1 MNDHQGHAP
10 NQSQTTW
17 YSKETADLAEFR
29 TLLDTTTNADE
40 VPHAERIEKNIPIYT
55 AESMRN
61 TCQTPEGRR
70 AILSEFANVF
80 LKGAGAIVITRAY
93 QDTSVIDTAS
103 KHFEN
108 IIARER
114 ETGSGGDHFAKPGA
128 NDRIW
133 NSFQKLCEEDPSCF
147 AHYFSNDMIALA
159 SEAWLGPNY
168 RMTSQVNQVRPGGE
182 AQQAHRDY
190 HLGFMP
196 GDSAAKYPPHV
207 HDLTAAL
214 TLQGGIAHCDMSL
227 ESGPTQLLPF
237 SQKFGAG
244 YVAYTRP
251 DFQEE
256 FKKRYVQLP
265 LNKGDLLFFNPAL
278 FHAAGANK
286 TTDTERLVNLLQVS
300 STFGVPI
307 ETVDHMSICK
317 AVYPALQAA
326 KSDETLTQNELEN
339 VVTCAADTYAF
350 PTSLDND
357 PPIGGLAPKTQ
368 KGLTL
373 EALEAGW
380 SLEEYTTA
388 LDAQRDRRQA

>member
-1 MNDHQGHAP
+1 MNMFQ
-10 NQSQTTW
+10 NQDSKADQATW
-17 YSKETADLAEFR
+17 YSKESANLDEF
-29 TLLDTTTNADE
+29 TQLLKETTTAAD
-40 VPHAERIEKNIPIYT
+40 VPYAIRIEKNIPIYKADSVRDICLT
-55 AESMRN
+55 A
-61 TCQTPEGRR
+61 EGRR
-70 AILSEFANVF
+70 SILSEFGKIF
-80 LKGAGAIVITRAY
+80 LSGAGAIVITGAY

-108 IIARER
+108 IIAKER

-133 NSFQKLCEEDPSCF
+133 NSFQKLCEEDPTCF
-147 AHYFSNDMIALA
+147 AHYFCNDMIALA

-196 GDSAAKYPPHV
+196 GDSAAKYPPHI
-207 HDLTAAL
+207 HDLSAAL

-227 ESGPTQLLPF
+227 ESGPTKLLPF
-237 SQKFGAG
+237 SQKYRAG

-251 DFQEE
+251 DFQQE
-256 FKKRYVQLP
+256 FEKRHVQLP
-265 LNKGDLLFFNPAL
+265 MDKGDLLFFNPAL

-286 TTDTERLVNLLQVS
+286 TKDFERLVNLLQVS

-307 ETVDHMSICK
+307 ETIDHMKICK
-317 AVYPALQAA
+317 AVYPALKKA

-339 VVTCAADTYAF
+339 IVTCAADTYAF

-357 PPIGGLAPKTQ
+357 PPIGGLAPRTQ
-368 KGLTL
+368 KDITL

-380 SLEEYTTA
+380 SIEEYTSA
-388 LDAQRDRRQA
+388 LNAQNSRRNT

>member
-1 MNDHQGHAP
+1 MNIHHNQGA
-10 NQSQTTW
+10 NERQTAW
-17 YSKETADLAEFR
+17 YSKDSADLSEFIE
-29 TLLDTTTNADE
+29 LLGTSTEAADVPNAS
-40 VPHAERIEKNIPIYT
+40 RIAKNIPIYDAQAT
-55 AESMRN
+55 RDA
-61 TCQTPEGRR
+61 CLTPEGRKT
-70 AILSEFANVF
+70 ILAEFAQVF
-80 LKGAGAIVITRAY
+80 LSGAGAVVITDAY
-93 QDTSVIDTAS
+93 RDISVIDTAS
-103 KHFEN
+103 KHFEK

-114 ETGSGGDHFAKPGA
+114 ETGGGGDHFAKPGA

-133 NSFQKLCEEDPSCF
+133 NSFQKLCEEDPNCF

-168 RMTSQVNQVRPGGE
+168 RMTSQVNQVRPGGA
-182 AQQAHRDY
+182 AQQPHRDY

-227 ESGPTQLLPF
+227 ESGPTKLLPF

-251 DFQEE
+251 DFQEAFE
-256 FKKRYVQLP
+256 KHYVQLP

-278 FHAAGANK
+278 FHAAGANM

-307 ETVDHMSICK
+307 ETIDHMRICRL
-317 AVYPALQAA
+317 VYPALQTA
-326 KSDETLTQNELEN
+326 KAEGTLTDEELTN
-339 VVTCAADTYAF
+339 IATCAADTYAF
-350 PTSLDND
+350 PTSLDTD

-368 KGLTL
+368 KDSIL
-373 EALEAGW
+373 EALDQNLSAVDFAKQLQ
-380 SLEEYTTA
+380 SQA
-388 LDAQRDRRQA
+388 DRRRA